1 MTKAEKDNPILWKE
15 IVAKIKSETRY
26 GTRSGEWSAR
36 KAQVAVKR
44 YKKAGGGYK
53 DLKDSNNSLDK
64 WTKQDWRTKSGMNS
78 SDTGERYLPAKAI
91 KALSKKEYIKAKEF
105 YKRIFLI
112 KNLQRDLYEQARS
125 QLALIAND

>member
-1 MTKAEKDNPILWKE
+1 MTKAIKDNPKLWKQ
-15 IVAKIKSETRY
+15 VVSKIKSESLY
-26 GTRSGEWSAR
+26 GTKAGEWSAR

-91 KALSKKEYIKAKEF
+91 KALSKKEYISTSEK
-105 YKRIFLI
+105 KRKDILKGKQFS
-112 KNLQRDLYEQARS
+112 KQPK
-125 QLALIAND
+125 LIAKKIKKYRT